1 MLSEIEQESLDIDWF
16 FTNNEHIVFMAS
28 GGGGLPDSIAKSM
41 ENSKLLS
48 SFFRSLPVTSEVLI
62 NPSLDKIKGSVV
74 NDQYLS
80 DFVLMAKRGLFS
92 FDKTVLNNFLDCN
105 YHLVARPAIP
115 LTIDSVPDEIKD
127 ILTKS
132 KYIGDIDLVI
142 DSTRVV

>member
-1 MLSEIEQESLDIDWF
+1 MLSEIEQQSIDIDWF
-16 FTNNEHIVFMAS
+16 FTNDEHIVFVAS
-28 GGGGLPDSIAKSM
+28 GGGKLPDSIAKSA

-48 SFFRSLPVTSEVLI
+48 SFFRSLPVTSEVVI
-62 NPSLDKIKGSVV
+62 KPSLDKKMGPVV

-92 FDKTVLNNFLDCN
+92 FDKTVLNSFLDCN

-127 ILTKS
+127 VLMKS
-132 KYIGDIDLVI
+132 KYVGDIDLVI